1 MVFENQNINR
11 LNKQRIMQVKRDC
24 IENQALAYSK
34 NIVMFSKENWLFVFV
49 NTQTMIFFKSI
60 NPKIS
65 IKLDDSVKIAYE

>member
-34 NIVMFSKENWLFVFV
+34 NIVMFSKEN
-49 NTQTMIFFKSI
+49 
-60 NPKIS
+60 
-65 IKLDDSVKIAYE
+65 